1 MLEKLRKVKVKVI
14 AGVSALGLASAVQA
28 DTILPADIATKMADG
43 TTDIKTVIGL
53 IFGVLVVILVYKMVK
68 RVFA

>member
-1 MLEKLRKVKVKVI
+1 MFKILSNAKTKLV
-14 AGVSALGLASAVQA
+14 GFVSAMALATAVQA
-28 DTILPADIATKMADG
+28 DTILPADIAAKMADG